1 MSRLAIAAFLLSCAT
16 TVAGQSSIKTGP
28 AVGSKVPDFEATD
41 QNGVRHSLR
50 SIMGPKGAMLVFF
63 RSADW

>member
-1 MSRLAIAAFLLSCAT
+1 MKPLVLSFFLVATLS
-16 TVAGQSSIKTGP
+16 GQPGVKTGP
-28 AVGSKVPDFEATD
+28 AVGARVPDFEAAD

-50 SIMGPKGAMLVFF
+50 SVMGPKGLMLVFF

>member
-1 MSRLAIAAFLLSCAT
+1 MTMVF
-16 TVAGQSSIKTGP
+16 GQVKAKTGP
-28 AVGSKVPDFEATD
+28 AVGSKVPDFQAVD
-41 QNGVRHSLR
+41 QNGVSHSLR